1 MGENAITKSTGP
13 CIIMAGAGTGK
24 TYTIIEKLKYL
35 ISNAIYTPE
44 RIVCLTFSNE
54 AVASL
59 KSRVVHAQTEGE
71 PIIRTFHSFCADIL
85 KEHGSLIGVK
95 PEFRILVPDEAKIM
109 LHKNLKIHP
118 SLCSKYVETLGVAKD
133 LGITPHAI
141 TTYIEKKKKQDYSD
155 DLRQSL
161 EALQFELNT
170 RHSQKNKQGRNELD
184 SKRER
189 LKRLA
194 SLLKLQ
200 KFVQAWNA
208 YEKLKEKRNLLDYAD
223 LNAKAIQILNKK
235 KEIAQAYEYIIV
247 DEFQDTNKMQFDLL
261 VLLAPH
267 KNITVVGDL
276 NQSIYR
282 FRGAYKENVQVF
294 KQVFDVKPSDVYALD
309 KSFRSPNTVLRSAN
323 TLIQREPSS
332 FALTNAYD
340 REGEKIE
347 IYELKNDKEETRKIL
362 ECIEAEKKRGTPDEE
377 ICVMFRTH
385 QQAQRLKRALEE
397 AHIPYAALSKTSLL
411 ELPLIDQLI
420 NYLDLS
426 NAYSKKKKGAT
437 KTWWD
442 LLYSYSLPKE
452 DLALIGRELKKH
464 EESAHLTEE
473 VMEKLPA
480 LEVSTPTTIQL
491 AFVKER
497 ILELSKK
504 LEEKKPLLECLD
516 ELHNHQNPPSERN
529 PHDEKETNYV
539 AFKTWVETYLKIE
552 SPDLDDLLYHIAVMK
567 KLGIKLETA
576 RTEQKGIRLMT
587 HHAAKGLEYTCVII
601 TNMAQNRFPSER
613 TRANELL
620 PSELMPDIAE
630 QLRDTPDYLWD
641 ELIESFER
649 SLLLAEERRLCY
661 VAFTRAKQRL
671 TLTYATEYGS
681 RAHMPSQFLQE
692 INYTTNPDILFV
704 QDTEEKAITTAPEI
718 VQADMIETKKKPI
731 RSTFSP
737 SALLLF
743 SDCQKKYEYKY
754 IYNMPEPEPT
764 SWEEMRLGS
773 FVHLI
778 IEEGVQNGFTNEES
792 FITHARMRY
801 TEPEW
806 SAINLDDALSLIRI
820 FYQRNKH
827 KYTRDS
833 LIEIKLKYEIEGITF
848 EGYADR
854 IDIHPDGLEIID
866 YKTGKGFITAQ
877 HRNWQLGIYALAAPR
892 LGKGPV
898 RKMTLDM
905 LRHEKPHEFELLP
918 DGTARDV
925 NAPRTSFNLNAVK
938 DELLVTARKIQE
950 CYTKGFAPCDVE
962 DNCEFCN
969 QFIWKI

>member
-24 TYTIIEKLKYL
+24 TYTIIEKLNYL
-35 ISNAIYTPE
+35 ISNNVYTPE

-59 KSRVVHAQTEGE
+59 KSRIMHTNVQGE

-85 KEHGSLIGVK
+85 KEHGTLIGVK

-118 SLCSKYVETLGVAKD
+118 SLCSRYVETLGVAKD
-133 LGITPHAI
+133 LGITPSAI
-141 TTYIEKKKKQDYSD
+141 VAYIEKKKKHDYSD
-155 DLRQSL
+155 DLKQSL
-161 EALQFELNT
+161 ESLQFELNT
-170 RHSQKNKQGRNELD
+170 RHSQKARQNRNEVD
-184 SKRER
+184 SKRDR
-189 LKRLA
+189 LKRLS

-208 YEKLKEKRNLLDYAD
+208 YEKLKEKRNVLDYAD
-223 LNAKAIQILNKK
+223 LNAKALQILRTQ
-235 KEIAQAYEYIIV
+235 KEITEKYDYLIV
-247 DEFQDTNKMQFDLL
+247 DEFQDTNRMQFDLL
-261 VLLAPH
+261 VLLAHH

-282 FRGAYKENVQVF
+282 FRGAYKENVHMFKHVF
-294 KQVFDVKPSDVYALD
+294 GVKASDIYALS
-309 KSFRSPNTVLRSAN
+309 KSFRSPNTVLRIAN
-323 TLIQREPSS
+323 TLIAREPES
-332 FALTNAYD
+332 FALANAYD
-340 REGEKIE
+340 REGEKIDV
-347 IYELKNDKEETRKIL
+347 YELKNDKEETRKIL
-362 ECIEAEKKRGTPDEE
+362 ECIGAEKQRGTPDEE

-397 AHIPYAALSKTSLL
+397 AHVPYAALSKTSLL
-411 ELPLIDQLI
+411 DLPHIDQLI
-420 NYLDLS
+420 NYLSIS
-426 NAYSKKKKGAT
+426 NAYSLKKKGAS

-442 LLYSYSLPKE
+442 LLYSYNLSKE
-452 DLALIGRELKKH
+452 DLAMIGRELKKH
-464 EESAHLTEE
+464 EESPHLTEE
-473 VMEKLPA
+473 IMEKLLT
-480 LEVSTPTTIQL
+480 LEVSESTKVQL
-491 AFVKER
+491 TLVKER
-497 ILELSKK
+497 ILECARL
-504 LEEKKPLLECLD
+504 LGEKKPLLDCID
-516 ELHNHQNPPSERN
+516 FVRAHQTLPSEQET
-529 PHDEKETNYV
+529 HDESEKNHT
-539 AFKTWVETYLKIE
+539 AFKTWIETYLKTE
-552 SPDLDDLLYHIAVMK
+552 SSDLEDVLYHIAVMK

-630 QLRDTPDYLWD
+630 QLKDTPDYLWD

-661 VAFTRAKQRL
+661 VACTRAKQRL
-671 TLTYATEYGS
+671 TLTYATDYGS
-681 RAHMPSQFLQE
+681 RTHMPSQFLQE
-692 INYTTNPDILFV
+692 INYTTNPDINFI
-704 QDTEEKAITTAPEI
+704 QDTEEKTISAPEL
-718 VQADMIETKKKPI
+718 VQADMIETKKPF

-773 FVHLI
+773 FVHVI
-778 IEEGVQNGFTNEES
+778 IEEGVQNGLVSEEA

-806 SAINLDDALSLIRI
+806 SSINLDDALSLIRI

-833 LIEIKLKYEIEGITF
+833 LTEIKLKFEIEGITF

-854 IDIHPDGLEIID
+854 IDIHPEGLEIID

-905 LRHEKPHEFELLP
+905 LRHEKPYEFELLP

-925 NAPRTSFNLNAVK
+925 NAPRTNFNLNTVK
-938 DELLVTARKIQE
+938 EELLATAKKIQE
-950 CYTKGFAPCDVE
+950 CYHKGFTACDLE